1 MLQKN
6 LEENIYSKKN
16 FNMDLLKDNIPK
28 LVRKLAVPAMIGT
41 LFQTL
46 YNVVD
51 TFFAG
56 KISPEALSALSKS
69 FPIYFIIIATSIGVT
84 VAGTS
89 LIGNSIGE
97 KDNKKT
103 LNYFSHIIYYGI
115 LISIFITFLG
125 LYLSERV
132 FFLMGSTEEVVSLGL
147 EYTNIIYSGSFL
159 FILVVSLNS
168 LLHAEGDTKTYRN
181 VLVLSFLLNI
191 ILNPILIF
199 GFLFIPAFGVKG
211 IAIATIISQLVS
223 FLVILFKVLKNER
236 VRKITSEYLVP
247 KFLFFKNIF
256 FQSMPISV
264 SICGYA
270 LAAAIIFTYVGQ
282 SGEYAVA
289 GYGVGTRIEQVVL
302 LPILG
307 INTAIISI
315 IAQNYG
321 ANNLVRIKET
331 YFTAIKYA
339 FIIMITAGTLVFL
352 SASVITSFFSS
363 DPEVIEYGKR
373 YLKISA
379 FVLPA
384 YPVFFLS
391 NGFFM
396 ALKKSENAMISNF
409 FRNVLNPIAV
419 FYFAKYINA
428 SFETF
433 FWLWVGIN
441 WFFSISYFFIII
453 YYFKLKLNKSSTVVH
468 P

>member
-1 MLQKN
+1 
-6 LEENIYSKKN
+6 
-16 FNMDLLKDNIPK
+16 MDLLKDNIPK
-28 LVRKLAVPAMIGT
+28 LVRKLAIPAMIGT

-125 LYLSERV
+125 LYFSERV
-132 FFLMGSTEEVVSLGL
+132 FFLMGSTEEVASLGL

-181 VLVLSFLLNI
+181 VLVISFLLNI

-211 IAIATIISQLVS
+211 IGIATIISQLVS
-223 FLVILFKVLKNER
+223 FLIILFKVLKNER
-236 VRKITSEYLVP
+236 VRNITNEYLVP

-419 FYFAKYINA
+419 FYIAKYINA

-453 YYFKLKLNKSSTVVH
+453 YYFKLKLNKPSTVVH

>member
-1 MLQKN
+1 MN
-6 LEENIYSKKN
+6 
-16 FNMDLLKDNIPK
+16 LLKDNVPN
-28 LVRKLAVPAMIGT
+28 LVKKLALPAMVGT

-46 YNVVD
+46 YNIVD

-56 KISPEALSALSKS
+56 KISAEALAALSKS

-97 KDNKKT
+97 NNKNKT
-103 LNYFSHIIYYGI
+103 INYFTHIIYFAI
-115 LISIFITFLG
+115 IISILITFLG
-125 LYLSERV
+125 LFYSEKV
-132 FFLMGSTEEVVSLGL
+132 FVLMGSSKEVTFLGL
-147 EYTNIIYSGSFL
+147 EYINVIYSGSFI
-159 FILVVSLNS
+159 FILVVALNS

-181 VLVLSFLLNI
+181 VLILSFLLNI
-191 ILNPILIF
+191 VLNPILIF

-211 IAIATIISQLVS
+211 IGIATIIAQSVSLIIILV
-223 FLVILFKVLKNER
+223 KVLKNSR
-236 VRKITSEYLVP
+236 VKEITKDYLKP
-247 KFLFFKNIF
+247 KLLFFKNIF
-256 FQSMPISV
+256 FQSMPITL

-289 GYGVGTRIEQVVL
+289 GYGAGTRIEQVVL

-315 IAQNYG
+315 ISQNYG
-321 ANNLVRIKET
+321 AKNFSRIKET

-339 FIIMITAGTLVFL
+339 FVIMVTSGIIVFI
-352 SASVITSFFSS
+352 SANIITSVFSN

-396 ALKKSENAMISNF
+396 ALKKSENAMISNL
-409 FRNVLNPIAV
+409 FRNVLNPIIV
-419 FYFAKYINA
+419 FYIAKYISA
-428 SFETF
+428 SFSTF
-433 FWLWVGIN
+433 FWIWVGIN
-441 WFFSISYFFIII
+441 WFFSISYFLIVV
-453 YYFKLKLNKSSTVVH
+453 YYFKTKLEKSSIVVH

>member
-1 MLQKN
+1 MN
-6 LEENIYSKKN
+6 
-16 FNMDLLKDNIPK
+16 LLKDSIPGLIK
-28 LVRKLAVPAMIGT
+28 KIALPASIGT

-46 YNVVD
+46 FNIVD

-84 VAGTS
+84 VAGTA

-97 KDNKKT
+97 KNKSNSI
-103 LNYFSHIIYYGI
+103 NYFTHIIYFGI
-115 LISIFITFLG
+115 ILSLIITFLG
-125 LYLSERV
+125 LKYADDV
-132 FFLMGSTEEVVSLGL
+132 FLLMGSTQEVINLGL
-147 EYTNIIYSGSFL
+147 DYTNIIYSGAII
-159 FILVVSLNS
+159 FILVVALNS

-181 VLVLSFLLNI
+181 VLILSFFLNI

-199 GFLFIPAFGVKG
+199 GFFFIPAMGVKG
-211 IAIATIISQLVS
+211 IGIATIIAQSVS
-223 FLVILFKVLKNER
+223 FIFILNKVLKNSL
-236 VRKITSEYLVP
+236 VKQLTKEYLKP

-256 FQSMPISV
+256 FQSMPISI

-270 LAAAIIFTYVGQ
+270 LAASIIFTYVGQ

-289 GYGVGTRIEQVVL
+289 GYGAGTRIEQVVL

-315 IAQNYG
+315 ISQNFG
-321 ANNLVRIKET
+321 AKNFDRIKET
-331 YFTAIKYA
+331 YFTAIKYS
-339 FIIMITAGTLVFL
+339 FIIMITAGAIVFT
-352 SASVITSFFSS
+352 SADYITSVFSD
-363 DPEVIEYGKR
+363 DPEVIQYGTR

-384 YPVFFLS
+384 YPIFFLS

-409 FRNVLNPIAV
+409 FRNVLNPIVV
-419 FYFAKYINA
+419 FYIAKYISA
-428 SFETF
+428 SFNTF
-433 FWLWVGIN
+433 FWIWVGIN
-441 WFFSISYFFIII
+441 WFFSISYLLIII
-453 YYFKLKLNKSSTVVH
+453 YYFRSKLEKSSAVVH

>member
-1 MLQKN
+1 MN
-6 LEENIYSKKN
+6 
-16 FNMDLLKDNIPK
+16 LLKENVPR
-28 LVRKLAVPAMIGT
+28 LVRKLAVPAMVGT

-46 YNVVD
+46 YNIVD

-97 KDNKKT
+97 KNNKKT
-103 LNYFSHIIYYGI
+103 LYYFSHIVYYGI
-115 LISIFITFLG
+115 LVSIFITFLG
-125 LYLSERV
+125 LYFAENV
-132 FFLMGSTEEVVSLGL
+132 FFLMGSTDEVVSLGL
-147 EYTNIIYSGSFL
+147 DYTNIIYSGSIL

-181 VLVLSFLLNI
+181 VLILSFLLNI
-191 ILNPILIF
+191 ILNPIFIF

-211 IAIATIISQLVS
+211 IGIATIISQFVS
-223 FLVILFKVLKNER
+223 FTIILFKVLKNPR
-236 VRKITSEYLVP
+236 VLKITNE
-247 KFLFFKNIF
+247 FLLPNFIYFKNIF
-256 FQSMPISV
+256 FQSMPITI

-321 ANNLVRIKET
+321 AKNFDRIKQC
-331 YFTAIKYA
+331 YFTAIQYA
-339 FIIMITAGTLVFL
+339 FIIMLTSGIIVFISAGF
-352 SASVITSFFSS
+352 ITSIFSS

-409 FRNVLNPIAV
+409 FRNVLNPIVV
-419 FYFAKYINA
+419 FYIAKHIDA

-433 FWLWVGIN
+433 FWIWVGIN
-441 WFFSISYFFIII
+441 WFFSISYFFVVF
-453 YYFKLKLNKSSTVVH
+453 YYFKTKLNKSSAVVH

>member
-1 MLQKN
+1 MN
-6 LEENIYSKKN
+6 
-16 FNMDLLKDNIPK
+16 LLKDNVPK
-28 LVRKLAVPAMIGT
+28 LVRKLAVPAMVGT

-46 YNVVD
+46 YNIVD

-97 KDNKKT
+97 KNNKKT
-103 LNYFSHIIYYGI
+103 LYYFSHIVYYGI
-115 LISIFITFLG
+115 LVSIFITFLG
-125 LYLSERV
+125 LYFAENV
-132 FFLMGSTEEVVSLGL
+132 FFLMGSTDEVVSLGL
-147 EYTNIIYSGSFL
+147 DYTNIIYSGSIL

-181 VLVLSFLLNI
+181 VLILSFLLNI
-191 ILNPILIF
+191 LLNPIFIF

-211 IAIATIISQLVS
+211 IGIATIISQFVS
-223 FLVILFKVLKNER
+223 FIIILFNVLKNPR
-236 VRKITSEYLVP
+236 VLKITNEFLLP
-247 KFLFFKNIF
+247 KFIYFKNIF
-256 FQSMPISV
+256 FQSMPITI

-321 ANNLVRIKET
+321 AKNFDRIKQC
-331 YFTAIKYA
+331 YFTAIQYA
-339 FIIMITAGTLVFL
+339 FIIMLTSGIIVFILAGF
-352 SASVITSFFSS
+352 ITSIFSS

-409 FRNVLNPIAV
+409 FRNVLNPIVV
-419 FYFAKYINA
+419 FYIAKHIDA

-433 FWLWVGIN
+433 FWIWVGIN
-441 WFFSISYFFIII
+441 WFFSISYFFVVV
-453 YYFKLKLNKSSTVVH
+453 YYFKAKLNKSSAVVH

>member
-1 MLQKN
+1 
-6 LEENIYSKKN
+6 
-16 FNMDLLKDNIPK
+16 MDLLKDNIPK
-28 LVRKLAVPAMIGT
+28 LVRKLAVPAMVGT

-51 TFFAG
+51 TYFAG

-97 KDNKKT
+97 KNNKKT

-115 LISIFITFLG
+115 IISIFITFLG
-125 LYLSERV
+125 LYFSKKV

-147 EYTNIIYSGSFL
+147 EYTDIIYSGSVL

-211 IAIATIISQLVS
+211 IGIATIISQFLS
-223 FLVILFKVLKNER
+223 FVIILLKVLKNER
-236 VRKITSEYLVP
+236 IKNITNEYLLP
-247 KFLFFKNIF
+247 KILFFKNIF
-256 FQSMPISV
+256 FQSMPITV

-321 ANNLVRIKET
+321 ANNLYRIKET

-339 FIIMITAGTLVFL
+339 FVIMITAGVLVFL
-352 SASVITSFFSS
+352 LASIITSFFSS

-391 NGFFM
+391 NGCFM

-409 FRNVLNPIAV
+409 FRNVLNPIVV
-419 FYFAKYINA
+419 FYIAKHIGA

-433 FWLWVGIN
+433 FWIWVGIN
-441 WFFSISYFFIII
+441 WFFSISYFFVII
-453 YYFKLKLNKSSTVVH
+453 YYFKAKLNKSSAVVH

>member
-1 MLQKN
+1 
-6 LEENIYSKKN
+6 
-16 FNMDLLKDNIPK
+16 MDLLKDDIPK
-28 LVRKLAVPAMIGT
+28 LVKKLSVPAMVGT

-69 FPIYFIIIATSIGVT
+69 FPIYFIIIAASIGVT

-97 KDNKKT
+97 KDENKT
-103 LNYFSHIIYYGI
+103 LNYFTHINYYGI
-115 LISIFITFLG
+115 IISIIITFLG
-125 LYLSERV
+125 LSYAEKV
-132 FFLMGSTEEVVSLGL
+132 FFLMGSTNEVVSLGL
-147 EYTNIIYSGSFL
+147 DYTNIIYSGATL
-159 FILVVSLNS
+159 FILVVSFNS

-181 VLVLSFLLNI
+181 ALIFSFFLNI

-199 GFLFIPAFGVKG
+199 GFAFIPAMGVKG
-211 IAIATIISQLVS
+211 IGLATIISQLVS
-223 FLVILFKVLKNER
+223 FVIVLLKVLKNNR
-236 VRKITSEYLVP
+236 VKKLTKDFLSP
-247 KFLFFKNIF
+247 KFLYLRNIF

-270 LAAAIIFTYVGQ
+270 LASAIIFTYVGQ

-321 ANNLVRIKET
+321 ANNFNRIKET

-352 SASVITSFFSS
+352 SANIITSFFSS

-373 YLKISA
+373 YLRISA

-391 NGFFM
+391 NSFFM

-409 FRNVLNPIAV
+409 FRNVLNPIVV
-419 FYFAKYINA
+419 FYIAKYINA
-428 SFETF
+428 SFDTF
-433 FWLWVGIN
+433 FWTWVGIN
-441 WFFSISYFFIII
+441 WFFSISYFFIIL
-453 YYFKLKLNKSSTVVH
+453 YYFKSRLDKSSAVVH

>member
-1 MLQKN
+1 MN
-6 LEENIYSKKN
+6 
-16 FNMDLLKDNIPK
+16 LLKDRVPK
-28 LVRKLAVPAMIGT
+28 LVRKLALPAMVGT

-46 YNVVD
+46 YNIVD

-97 KDNKKT
+97 NNKKNT
-103 LNYFSHIIYYGI
+103 LNYFTHIIFFGI
-115 LISIFITFLG
+115 IISFVITFLG
-125 LYLSERV
+125 LTYSENV
-132 FFLMGSTEEVVSLGL
+132 FSLMGSNEKVIYLGL
-147 EYTNIIYSGSFL
+147 EYTDIIFSGSII
-159 FILVVSLNS
+159 FILVVAFNS

-181 VLVLSFLLNI
+181 VLVLSCLLNI

-199 GFLFIPAFGVKG
+199 GFLFIPAYGVKG
-211 IAIATIISQLVS
+211 IGIATIVAQS
-223 FLVILFKVLKNER
+223 FSLIIILLKVLKNSR
-236 VRKITSEYLVP
+236 VKDITKDYLIP
-247 KFLFFKNIF
+247 KFFYLKNIF
-256 FQSMPISV
+256 FQSMPITI

-270 LAAAIIFTYVGQ
+270 LASAIIFTYVGL

-321 ANNLVRIKET
+321 AKFIDRIKET

-339 FIIMITAGTLVFL
+339 FVIMIISGIFVFITASMIAG
-352 SASVITSFFSS
+352 IFSS
-363 DPEVIEYGKR
+363 NIEVIEYGGR

-396 ALKKSENAMISNF
+396 ALKKSEYAMISNF
-409 FRNVLNPIAV
+409 FRNVLNPIIV
-419 FYFAKYINA
+419 FYLARYYGA

-433 FWLWVGIN
+433 FWIWVIIN
-441 WFFSISYFFIII
+441 WFFSISYLLFVI
-453 YYFKLKLNKSSTVVH
+453 YYFNKKLNKSSAVVH